1 MASLNR
7 MVQAVSGLM
16 DTSLLNDWEENF
28 VRSLIER
35 TQNGK
40 DTRSLTEKQIDRLEE
55 LFNKHFSA

>member
-16 DTSLLNDWEENF
+16 GTTDLNDWEENF

>member
-1 MASLNR
+1 

-16 DTSLLNDWEENF
+16 GTTDLNDWEENF